1 MGLTYIST
9 PLDIT
14 TSDTPV
20 TNVDITSGIDGT
32 YNEYLFEFVN
42 IHPSALQEF
51 CFQVD
56 TGENTSYNQPI
67 TSTFF
72 EAAHAEDDGGTPAVF
87 YEGNHDQANADE
99 VFQHLSSNFQSA
111 SNDSSLSGSMTL
123 FDPSSSTYVKHF
135 MATTS
140 YFQQDPAAMVA
151 HTAGYVNTT
160 TALTRIRFKMDS
172 GNIDA
177 GVIKMYGVG

>member
-72 EAAHAEDDGGTPAVF
+72 AAAHAEDDQAQGT
-87 YEGNHDQANADE
+87 GL
-99 VFQHLSSNFQSA
+99 QHLSSQFQSA

-177 GVIKMYGVG
+177 GVIKMYGLAKS